1 MVRKKDTSG
10 LGTGDLGTWGSSP
23 TVLLPKQV
31 LSQVPAK
38 LAVQRACG
46 ILKATCQQTKP
57 MVKVKS
63 KQSSQILSMRVC
75 FSFETFFSPKRSV
88 LLLNRVDI
96 ALHFRVIFVA
106 NNFVLV
112 SENSSELGM
121 TVLSRPTKASNLG
134 NSLYLFLDARFVC
147 GNTAWQLDPKVSLYS
162 GAFLKCEE

>member
-1 MVRKKDTSG
+1 MVRRKDTSG

-63 KQSSQILSMRVC
+63 KQSSHILTMCVC
-75 FSFETFFSPKRSV
+75 VF
-88 LLLNRVDI
+88 
-96 ALHFRVIFVA
+96 
-106 NNFVLV
+106 
-112 SENSSELGM
+112 
-121 TVLSRPTKASNLG
+121 
-134 NSLYLFLDARFVC
+134 
-147 GNTAWQLDPKVSLYS
+147 
-162 GAFLKCEE
+162 FLKHFFP